1 MKKSYIVALAI
12 AATATLGITS
22 CSDSF
27 LDEKLIT
34 QKSMDTYKTQD
45 GLDELMTG
53 AYTKLKFKFNY
64 IWAIECYN
72 MGVDE
77 FTSGA
82 NNMTGWNAYS
92 SSLNSSETGA
102 NQPMWDN
109 MYGLVEPANILINNI
124 PLYYNKNSENYNTRL
139 GEAYFLRAYAYFEL
153 VKQFGGVPLKAHPL
167 HRGRDLLHPQ
177 LARRLLQADHR

>member
-53 AYTKLKFKFNY
+53 RVY
-64 IWAIECYN
+64 IGCQQHDRMER
-72 MGVDE
+72 V
-77 FTSGA
+77 
-82 NNMTGWNAYS
+82 
-92 SSLNSSETGA
+92 
-102 NQPMWDN
+102 
-109 MYGLVEPANILINNI
+109 
-124 PLYYNKNSENYNTRL
+124 
-139 GEAYFLRAYAYFEL
+139 
-153 VKQFGGVPLKAHPL
+153 
-167 HRGRDLLHPQ
+167 LLLTQ
-177 LARRLLQADHR
+177 LQ

>member
-53 AYTKLKFKFNY
+53 AYTKPEVQIQLYMGHRMLQHGCRRVY
-64 IWAIECYN
+64 IRCQQHDRME
-72 MGVDE
+72 
-77 FTSGA
+77 
-82 NNMTGWNAYS
+82 
-92 SSLNSSETGA
+92 
-102 NQPMWDN
+102 
-109 MYGLVEPANILINNI
+109 
-124 PLYYNKNSENYNTRL
+124 
-139 GEAYFLRAYAYFEL
+139 
-153 VKQFGGVPLKAHPL
+153 
-167 HRGRDLLHPQ
+167 
-177 LARRLLQADHR
+177 RLLLLTQLQ